1 MSLPKWPGAD
11 SVYSKLYK
19 VLERMGAENWKRAV
33 AQAKKRGVKVKPP
46 APTEEQDF
54 IIRAL
59 AKGDEETLKALALRY
74 RVK

>member
-59 AKGDEETLKALALRY
+59 AKGEETLKALALLRY